1 MKNLKNFNV
10 FVNENNDDIM
20 NQYQKSL
27 KRTKA
32 KKEKAKLTNLT
43 GIEYLQSLKNKR
55 IDRLVDRLFS
65 SDDLDKRMDIIDDI
79 LMIIQWEYENDYDKT
94 LSIEQIFQEINQI
107 LKTNIKLNISDDAT
121 LIKNLDEY
129 K

>member
-65 SDDLDKRMDIIDDI
+65 SNDLDKRMDIIDEI
-79 LMIIQWEYENDYDKT
+79 LNIIEWDYEDDYDRVEDSIKD
-94 LSIEQIFQEINQI
+94 LS
-107 LKTNIKLNISDDAT
+107 LH
-121 LIKNLDEY
+121 
-129 K
+129 

>member
-27 KRTKA
+27 KRAKA

-79 LMIIQWEYENDYDKT
+79 LMIIQWEYENDYDRVEDSIKD
-94 LSIEQIFQEINQI
+94 LS
-107 LKTNIKLNISDDAT
+107 LH
-121 LIKNLDEY
+121 
-129 K
+129 